1 MFIYVWAMYCHACM
15 WKSKYNCGSQLQ
27 YSAMCLMKGQ
37 IQVFSPGHEFFT
49 HRATL
54 PTPKGQNLNLKYR

>member
-15 WKSKYNCGSQLQ
+15 WKSKYSCGSQLQ
-27 YSAMCLMKGQ
+27 YSAMCLMKGH

-49 HRATL
+49 H
-54 PTPKGQNLNLKYR
+54 